1 MYNPNITWISADQ
14 ARALVTAADADGGP
28 QALRTAAVIRL
39 LLHNALRVDEACA
52 ADVADLGADAGHRV
66 LRVMRKGARKA
77 EVPLTPATGAA
88 LDVYLN
94 DRAQRVG
101 PLLATATGG
110 RLRQGHPW
118 ELVRRLALAL
128 GAVYLR
134 SKDPSRV
141 GLWKCSRIRPPL
153 EGVSGDKGTDPRDEG
168 AGPGA
173 MRAAG
178 VAGNSEVI
186 LDLSFPATSAPTT
199 PPSQLPLRA
208 YLVWPP
214 YIARISGSSGW
225 GQRKRSADARGV
237 RHAMSE
243 DLRAVVR
250 QRGNEGAGAA
260 TR

>member
-110 RLRQGHPW
+110 
-118 ELVRRLALAL
+118 A
-128 GAVYLR
+128 
-134 SKDPSRV
+134 SS
-141 GLWKCSRIRPPL
+141 
-153 EGVSGDKGTDPRDEG
+153 
-168 AGPGA
+168 PGSP
-173 MRAAG
+173 
-178 VAGNSEVI
+178 V
-186 LDLSFPATSAPTT
+186 
-199 PPSQLPLRA
+199 
-208 YLVWPP
+208 
-214 YIARISGSSGW
+214 
-225 GQRKRSADARGV
+225 
-237 RHAMSE
+237 
-243 DLRAVVR
+243 
-250 QRGNEGAGAA
+250 GAGAA
-260 TR
+260 ARPRPGRGVPPVERPEQSRLMEVLTNPAPLGGGIRR